1 MPEGPEVKI
10 ASDFFNHFFKKSRT
24 IRFQIITEYYH
35 NKYDDIFKYLNKNLK
50 IFQPSFCIGKNILLP
65 IKDNLLLNIHLG
77 MTGGWSRKL
86 EKHCHFRIHEKSKEL
101 FFKDVRKFGKI
112 KIISKKE
119 IDDKYKKEFDM
130 LNNDYDFKKHLNH
143 LNKRISDKKSI
154 CAAIMDQKLF
164 PGVGNYIK
172 SETLYKSKIHPE
184 KKWGS
189 LTNNQ
194 KIDLIK
200 NTKKIMVLSYKSG
213 GAELRDFNNPFK
225 KSDFQ
230 LMVYKRL
237 RDNNNHIITSKITSD
252 QRKSWICDKIQK
264 L

>member
-1 MPEGPEVKI
+1 MPEGPEVRI
-10 ASDFFNHFFKKSRT
+10 ASDFFNHFFKNLRSIK
-24 IRFQIITEYYH
+24 FQIITEYYQ
-35 NKYDDIFKYLNKNLK
+35 NKYSDVFKVLNKNLK
-50 IFQPSFCIGKNILLP
+50 ISQPSFCVGKNILIPL
-65 IKDNLLLNIHLG
+65 KDNNFFNIHLG
-77 MTGGWSRKL
+77 MTGGWSRQL
-86 EKHCHFRIHEKSKEL
+86 EKHCHFRIYEKDKEL

-112 KIISKKE
+112 RIISKKE
-119 IDDKYKKEFDM
+119 MGDKYNKEFDM
-130 LNNDYDFKKHLNH
+130 LNNDYNFKKHLNH
-143 LNKRISDKKSI
+143 LNKRISDKKSV
-154 CAAIMDQKLF
+154 CAAIMNQQLF

-225 KSDFQ
+225 KSDFK
-230 LMVYKRL
+230 LMVYKKL
-237 RDNNNHIITSKITSD
+237 RDHNNHIITSKITSD